1 MNRSEL
7 VENIAEATSQTKKDV
22 DNVLDQMMESIKS
35 AVARGDDVKLPG
47 FGSFKRTE
55 RKARTGRNPQTG
67 EAIEI
72 AASKGVKF
80 SAGAGFKSAVNK

>member
-7 VENIAEATSQTKKDV
+7 VEHIAEATSQTKKDV
-22 DNVLDQMMESIKS
+22 DNVLNQMMESIKS
-35 AVARGDDVKLPG
+35 AVAQGDEVKLPG
-47 FGSFKRTE
+47 FGSFKRTD

-80 SAGAGFKSAVNK
+80 TAGAGFKSAVS